1 MTLPFRPA
9 LIGSSLGP
17 KYQLVTKPSSLTLYV
32 FGSTCM
38 SATDLMQARGRHPIL
53 AKYANDWATE
63 EIVKQFVK
71 NKRRYAYRNG
81 WLDVPEK
88 YKYLKTNSAKR
99 DPSASRK
106 RRTVATGSTGAAK
119 VSVAIKKAAKAK
131 KIKSKSSGS
140 KSGSRGK
147 GKQVVVS
154 DEEDDDEEMYAS
166 EKDEE

>member
-1 MTLPFRPA
+1 
-9 LIGSSLGP
+9 
-17 KYQLVTKPSSLTLYV
+17 
-32 FGSTCM
+32 
-38 SATDLMQARGRHPIL
+38 MQARGRHPIL

-88 YKYLKTNSAKR
+88 YKYLKTNSAKC

-154 DEEDDDEEMYAS
+154 DEEEDDEEMYAS
-166 EKDEE
+166 EKEE

>member
-1 MTLPFRPA
+1 MDLDNDMT
-9 LIGSSLGP
+9 
-17 KYQLVTKPSSLTLYV
+17 
-32 FGSTCM
+32 
-38 SATDLMQARGRHPIL
+38 ATTE
-53 AKYANDWATE
+53 YANDWATE

-71 NKRRYAYRNG
+71 NKHRYAYRNG

-106 RRTVATGSTGAAK
+106 RRTVAEGSTGAAK

-131 KIKSKSSGS
+131 KIKGKSSGS